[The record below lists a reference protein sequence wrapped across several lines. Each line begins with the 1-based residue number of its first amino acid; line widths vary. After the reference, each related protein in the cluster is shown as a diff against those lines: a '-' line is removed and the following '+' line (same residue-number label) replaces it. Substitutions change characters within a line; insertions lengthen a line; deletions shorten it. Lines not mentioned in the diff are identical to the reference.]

1 MQVLAGEEFQVTG
14 FALVRNC
21 ISPLHN
27 RNKKIPVSIFVIV
40 LLFCISCMNRDDCV
54 QKEFSWLISEKKFLQ
69 QPTAGETNWYLI
81 YELTPEQ
88 LDELLKDDFKEHNYQ
103 GWKRYTGSS
112 SIGNKAAILIKG
124 YRNNVMIN
132 LKEGSDSYNRIAMF
146 IDLTEKKFV
155 LFYGITYGL

>member
-1 MQVLAGEEFQVTG
+1 MTG
-14 FALVRNC
+14 FALVRDC

-81 YELTPEQ
+81 YDLNPEQ

-146 IDLTEKKFV
+146 IDL
-155 LFYGITYGL
+155 LFRQFRLLVCRA